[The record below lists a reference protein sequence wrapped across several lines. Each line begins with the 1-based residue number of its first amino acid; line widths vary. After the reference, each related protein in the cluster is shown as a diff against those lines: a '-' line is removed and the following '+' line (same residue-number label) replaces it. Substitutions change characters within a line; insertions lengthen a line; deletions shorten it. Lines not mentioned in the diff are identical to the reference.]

1 MQSLL
6 SPDIAQLHIHD
17 RLQSAANDA
26 LARQAIVARP
36 AAAANRT
43 VGRSSTALEGLRV
56 GLAHALYGLALC
68 LDN

>member
-1 MQSLL
+1 MQTLL
-6 SPDIAQLHIHD
+6 SPDIVELLVRE

-26 LARQAIVARP
+26 LAHQAV
-36 AAAANRT
+36 AAANHT

-68 LDN
+68 LDI